1 MVLEG
6 SFCHILTPL
15 RDYMEKREDF
25 FIPEDVADWIGL
37 KKSEYLSNLI
47 EKQPSDD
54 LKFEEF
60 HLFDG
65 HIQTTIENP
74 DKAFEYKED
83 DQVLRVYVRTYV
95 ERVKFHQVVIG
106 VLIDDKKNKAA
117 VFVPILCLVSK
128 SDEVVREFCKGEVI
142 SRPTLN

>member
-1 MVLEG
+1 
-6 SFCHILTPL
+6 
-15 RDYMEKREDF
+15 MEKREDF
-25 FIPEDVADWIGL
+25 FIPEDAAEWIGL
-37 KKSEYLSNLI
+37 KKSEYLSSLI
-47 EKQPSDD
+47 QKQPADD

-65 HIQTTIENP
+65 HIPSTIENP

-95 ERVKFHQVVIG
+95 ERAKFHQVVIG
-106 VLIDDKKNKAA
+106 VLIDDKQNKAA
-117 VFVPILCLVSK
+117 VFVPILCFVSK

-142 SRPTLN
+142 TRPTLN